1 MLGQRW
7 VRRRRMEMEVKL
19 LKLHRVQFLGWTRGS
34 SHLCRGDQLLH
45 ILGMILK
52 LVTFDNEL
60 IEPPLLIFIL
70 FYFILHL
77 TIVGKLINFFQLI
90 FCMQDLELPPSSMLY
105 VLKFIFFFHRLRK
118 QYQVDLGLEWY
129 NFLINRIWKWEPDFC
144 NLISTIRWSVANPN
158 YYFIF
163 LDNNNIFQ
171 ASTVGVEYLLARS
184 SVCSICSG
192 CWDIKGK

>member
-60 IEPPLLIFIL
+60 IEPTLANFYFIL
-70 FYFILHL
+70 FYFAFNNSGETNQFLSIDILYAGPGAP
-77 TIVGKLINFFQLI
+77 TIFNVVCSQIH
-90 FCMQDLELPPSSMLY
+90 
-105 VLKFIFFFHRLRK
+105 FFFHRLRK
-118 QYQVDLGLEWY
+118 QYQVALGLEWY

-144 NLISTIRWSVANPN
+144 NLISSIRWSVANPN